1 MKQLSIV
8 ALSAAAAVIVSGCF
22 QTQEGNYKAGRP
34 AALDTIESKYERTTD
49 EVFEAAK
56 KALNQ
61 NGTVVAE
68 NTISKTLQ
76 AKIDTSSVWVRVE
89 QAEPTIARIWT
100 QVRKSNGNGD
110 IRLAAELDKQTAL
123 QLRVLPSNQIPA
135 R

>member
-1 MKQLSIV
+1 MIKLSLA
-8 ALSAAAAVIVSGCF
+8 ALSAAAALVLSGCF

-34 AALDTIESKYERTTD
+34 AARDTIESKYERTTD

-56 KALNQ
+56 KALSL
-61 NGTVVAE
+61 NGTIVSE
-68 NTISKTLQ
+68 NTVSKTLQ
-76 AKIDTSSVWVRVE
+76 ARVDTSKVWVRVE

-110 IRLAAELDKQTAL
+110 IRLAAEMDKQTAL
-123 QLRVLPSNQIPA
+123 HLRVLPANQIPA